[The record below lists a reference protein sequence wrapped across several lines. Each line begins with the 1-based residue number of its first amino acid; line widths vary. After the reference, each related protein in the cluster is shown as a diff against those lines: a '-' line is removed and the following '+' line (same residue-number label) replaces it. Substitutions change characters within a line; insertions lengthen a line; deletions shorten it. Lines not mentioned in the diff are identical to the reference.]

1 MSVAVTFDTLR
12 YTKRLENANIPRD
25 QAEAQAGALAEVFD
39 AHLQELATKD
49 DVKAVK
55 DDVKAVKDDVIAV
68 RDDVIAVRDDV
79 IAVRDDVKAVRDDV
93 IALQLATK
101 DDVIALREQMATKD
115 DVKALRGDVVRM
127 DKQLVV
133 IKWMLAIVVAVTVL
147 PALKALL

>member
-1 MSVAVTFDTLR
+1 M
-12 YTKRLENANIPRD
+12 
-25 QAEAQAGALAEVFD
+25 
-39 AHLQELATKD
+39 
-49 DVKAVK
+49 
-55 DDVKAVKDDVIAV
+55 
-68 RDDVIAVRDDV
+68 RDDVI
-79 IAVRDDVKAVRDDV
+79 AVRDDV